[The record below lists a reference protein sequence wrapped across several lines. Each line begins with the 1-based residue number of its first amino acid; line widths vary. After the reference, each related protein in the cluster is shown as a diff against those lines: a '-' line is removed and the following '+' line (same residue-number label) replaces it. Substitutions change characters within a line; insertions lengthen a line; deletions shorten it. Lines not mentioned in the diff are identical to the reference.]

1 MSDISAIMDI
11 YNLKLVSPV
20 TKANAMIAV
29 GRFIND
35 SYSMNISEP
44 IVGELL
50 LTLPVSREDLKYP
63 DWLPSQPNPH
73 KEQTK

>member
-29 GRFIND
+29 GMFIND
-35 SYSMNISEP
+35 THSMNISDQ

-50 LTLPVSREDLKYP
+50 LTLPVNREDLKYP
-63 DWLPSQPNPH
+63 SWLPDPTKQPNR
-73 KEQTK
+73 KDR

>member
-11 YNLKLVSPV
+11 YNLKMVSPV

-35 SYSMNISEP
+35 SYSMNLAEG

-50 LTLPVSREDLKYP
+50 LTLPVNREDLKYP
-63 DWLPSQPNPH
+63 NWLPEQLKD
-73 KEQTK
+73 KETNQ

>member
-11 YNLKLVSPV
+11 YNLKLVSPI

-35 SYSMNISEP
+35 TYSMNISEQ

-50 LTLPVSREDLKYP
+50 LTLPVNRQDLTYP
-63 DWLPSQPNPH
+63 DWLPVQLN
-73 KEQTK
+73 KENKE